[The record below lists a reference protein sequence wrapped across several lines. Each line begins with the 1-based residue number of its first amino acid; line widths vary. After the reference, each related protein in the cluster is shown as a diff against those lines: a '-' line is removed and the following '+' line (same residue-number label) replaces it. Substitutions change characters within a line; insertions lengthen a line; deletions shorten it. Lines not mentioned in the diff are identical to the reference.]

1 MWSLFLV
8 RLCQS
13 WYTMSVDFS
22 TRWAWAEVHTGLI
35 QHNVAIVAQ
44 RVAPAQVW
52 TVVKADAYGH
62 GAVPVAQAAL
72 AAGATGVCVAI
83 VDEGVALRRAGIT
96 APILILSEQ
105 PAELAEYIVGYGLT
119 PTVTTTRGA
128 ATIANAASS
137 AQRVVKVHL
146 KVDTGMH
153 RVGVAPEEAVML
165 AKFIASFPSLEIEG
179 VFTHFAVADE
189 IGHEA
194 NTRQLNIFLSTLDE
208 LATAQ
213 ITPPLIHAANSAAA
227 LGNEKSRFTMVR
239 TGITTYGLT
248 PGEGVNELCAGLIPA
263 MSLKGKVSAVRWIEA
278 NDAVSYGLRRPVTQA
293 SLIATVPIGYADGIP
308 RALGTTDIAVLINGV
323 PRRFAGTVT
332 MDQVMIDCG
341 TDSAVTV
348 GDEVVFIG
356 RQGDHVVTADD
367 WARAT
372 GTIGYEIVCGIT
384 SRIHRRYV

>member
-1 MWSLFLV
+1 
-8 RLCQS
+8 
-13 WYTMSVDFS
+13 MSVDFS

-52 TVVKADAYGH
+52 TVVKADGYGH

-72 AAGATGVCVAI
+72 AAGATGLCVAI
-83 VDEGVALRRAGIT
+83 VDEGVMLRRAGIT
-96 APILILSEQ
+96 APILVLSEQ
-105 PAELAEYIVGYGLT
+105 PPELAEFIVGYGLT

-128 ATIANAASS
+128 ATIANAA
-137 AQRVVKVHL
+137 AAADRVVKVHL
-146 KVDTGMH
+146 KIDTGMH
-153 RVGVAPEEAVML
+153 RVGVAPDEAVML
-165 AKFIASFPSLEIEG
+165 AKFISSFPSLEIEG

-189 IGHEA
+189 PEHEA
-194 NTRQLNIFLSTLDE
+194 NARQLATFNSTLDE
-208 LATAQ
+208 LVAAQ
-213 ITPPLIHAANSAAA
+213 ISPPLIHTANSAAA
-227 LGNEKSRFTMVR
+227 LADNNSRFTLVR

-263 MSLKGKVSAVRWIEA
+263 LSLKAKVSAVRWIEA
-278 NDAVSYGLRRPVTQA
+278 NDAVSYGLRRPVSQA
-293 SLIATVPIGYADGIP
+293 SLIATVPMGYADGIP
-308 RALGTTDIAVLINGV
+308 RALGATDISVLINGV

-332 MDQVMIDCG
+332 MDQVMIDCES
-341 TDSAVTV
+341 DSAVTV

-356 RQGDHVVTADD
+356 RQGEHVVTADD

-372 GTIGYEIVCGIT
+372 GTIGYEIVCGIS

>member
-1 MWSLFLV
+1 
-8 RLCQS
+8 
-13 WYTMSVDFS
+13 
-22 TRWAWAEVHTGLI
+22 
-35 QHNVAIVAQ
+35 VAILAQ

-62 GAVPVAQAAL
+62 GAVAVAQAAL
-72 AAGATGVCVAI
+72 QAGATGLCVAI
-83 VDEGVALRRAGIT
+83 VDEGVVLRRAGIT

-105 PAELAEYIVGYGLT
+105 PAELAEFIVGYGLT

-128 ATIANAASS
+128 ATIANAA
-137 AQRVVKVHL
+137 ATAERVVKVHL
-146 KVDTGMH
+146 KIDTGMH

-165 AKFIASFPSLEIEG
+165 AKFITSFPSLEIEG

-189 IGHEA
+189 PTHEA
-194 NTRQLNIFLSTLDE
+194 NARQLATFSATLDE
-208 LATAQ
+208 LEAAN

-227 LGNEKSRFTMVR
+227 IADEKSRFTMVR
-239 TGITTYGLT
+239 GGITTYGLT
-248 PGEGVNELCAGLIPA
+248 PGEGVQEHIAGFIPA

-278 NDAVSYGLRRPVTQA
+278 HDAVSYGLRRPVSQA

-308 RALGTTDIAVLINGV
+308 RALGATDVSVLINGI

-372 GTIGYEIVCGIT
+372 GTIGYEIVCGI
-384 SRIHRRYV
+384 SARIYRRYL